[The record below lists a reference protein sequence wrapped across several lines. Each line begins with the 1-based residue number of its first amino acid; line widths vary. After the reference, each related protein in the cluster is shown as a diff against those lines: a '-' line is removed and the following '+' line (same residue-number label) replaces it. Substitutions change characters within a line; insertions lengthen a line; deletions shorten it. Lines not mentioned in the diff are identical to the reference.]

1 MCRYKAIL
9 CDPSRWLSPGVKKM
23 ATMLLLFLAMHE
35 ILEFQA
41 FLYTKR
47 LCAFQVDEVGDDIC
61 RYDARF
67 RWYLQCFW
75 ILF

>member
-1 MCRYKAIL
+1 MVK
-9 CDPSRWLSPGVKKM
+9 SRRLKKNGHG
-23 ATMLLLFLAMHE
+23 AVAKNTFQVFTMLLLFLAMHE